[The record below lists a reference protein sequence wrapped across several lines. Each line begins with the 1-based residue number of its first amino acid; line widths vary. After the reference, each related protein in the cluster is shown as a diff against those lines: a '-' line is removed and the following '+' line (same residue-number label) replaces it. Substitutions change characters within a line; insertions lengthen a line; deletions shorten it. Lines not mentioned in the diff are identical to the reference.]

1 MDNNFSEMG
10 ASSEKSNTFSHYLL
24 LIQPDNF
31 AEAYSYIVP
40 FIQVDWFAH
49 YIIENTDVGGLV
61 QT

>member
-1 MDNNFSEMG
+1 MG
-10 ASSEKSNTFSHYLL
+10 ALSEEGITLSHYLL

-31 AEAYSYIVP
+31 AEAYSVIVP
-40 FIQVDWFAH
+40 FIQVDLLAH